1 MENRS
6 KKYFLMKIKYSLNKV
21 MSVISAKHLNIW
33 KMYLKTK
40 IKNILS
46 RISKVH
52 QQFYF
57 IAYKLILF

>member
-40 IKNILS
+40 IKNI
-46 RISKVH
+46 
-52 QQFYF
+52 
-57 IAYKLILF
+57 